1 MISSNL
7 PPLRALRV
15 FDVVARNLNFSRA
28 ADELR
33 VTEPAVSQQIRAL
46 EEHFGKKLFLRAP
59 QGVQLTVEGKILHSG
74 ISSAFESIRHACGN
88 VLGHSPRK
96 TLRVHIAPHL
106 AARWLLP
113 RLHRFMANY
122 PEIDLQIQH
131 EYEHPVKVRPD
142 IDLAIAWR
150 HTDFPGTVCE
160 PLMRLKYLPMCSPHL
175 LSEIGGL
182 RSPRD
187 LASFTLLQERGTST
201 WAEWFAAANAQMPN
215 FKRTIV
221 FDNYD
226 VTVQAAVQGQGVAIL
241 MFPTFSNLLDRGE
254 LVAPFGVSIHVPITC
269 YLLHRAGA
277 LMRQEALDFRNW
289 LFEEAADDLEL
300 LDLHRL
306 EEAEAPAGQHYC
318 HRQQSSERK
327 VQVVEA

>member
-7 PPLRALRV
+7 PSLRALRV

-46 EEHFGKKLFLRAP
+46 EEHFGKKLFLRAA
-59 QGVQLTVEGKILHSG
+59 QGVQLTVEGKLLHSG
-74 ISSAFESIRHACGN
+74 ISNAFESIRHACGN

-96 TLRVHIAPHL
+96 ALRLRITPHL

-131 EYEHPVKVRPD
+131 QYEHPMKVGPD
-142 IDLAIAWR
+142 LDLAIAWR
-150 HTDFPGTVCE
+150 HADFPGTVCE
-160 PLMRLKYLPMCSPHL
+160 PLMRLRYVPMCSPRL
-175 LSEIGGL
+175 LSEVGAP

-187 LASFTLLQERGTST
+187 LANFTLLQERGDSI
-201 WAEWFAAANAQMPN
+201 WAEWFAAANAQMPR

-226 VTVQAAVQGQGVAIL
+226 VVVQAVLQGQGIAML
-241 MFPTFSNLLDRGE
+241 MVSTFSNLLERGE
-254 LVAPFGVSIHVPITC
+254 LVSPFGISVHVPVTY
-269 YLLHRAGA
+269 YLLQRADGST
-277 LMRQEALDFRNW
+277 RQEALDFRNW
-289 LFEEAADDLEL
+289 LLAEATDDLEL
-300 LDLHRL
+300 DDPQQL
-306 EEAEAPAGQHYC
+306 EGSKRPLRAALFRSPALAAG
-318 HRQQSSERK
+318 
-327 VQVVEA
+327 